1 MAEPHTVAEEALKK
15 VAARLECGICLDQY
29 NDPKLLPCFHVFCK
43 QCLERLVQKRDGQ
56 SVLQCPNCRRTTALP
71 LQGVSGLQSD
81 FHASHLFEI
90 QDTLAKVKEPQKI
103 QCEKCKKSTAT
114 GFCRDCGKFIC
125 DKCTE
130 MHQTWE
136 EYNTHEIATIQNV
149 QADAA
154 GFIPPK
160 KKVLYCQKH
169 KDKLLEIYCETCNK
183 LICSNCTIRL
193 HQGHQ
198 YDVASDTFTKH
209 KQEITDQLEPIK
221 CHLATVNTALPS
233 FDTRAKEIQDQRE
246 THQADIH
253 KRIDQLQ
260 QALEQRRTELIGQLD
275 QLAQQ
280 KLKSLAAQ
288 RDQVE
293 LLHTQLTSCLEYV
306 EGSLKLG
313 TQAEILEMKGSLL
326 RQIKQTTGEFSILA
340 PKEKAKIP
348 LDADSD
354 LHRACEIFAGVIGKL
369 DLVCPEKCYCTG
381 DGIKNAKIGE
391 LATFIVHAVN
401 GSDKEC
407 QQPVKGLSIELVS
420 CRANTKV
427 KCRMRQVGESKC
439 EVQYQPVTRGQH
451 QLHITIYGKSI
462 KGSPHTVVA
471 RPSLQSLGKPV
482 RIIPNL
488 RSPWGITANSKG
500 EIVVAEN
507 SGHCITV
514 FTPDGHKIRS
524 FGSQGSAQGQIYLPR
539 GVAVDRDDNII
550 VMDNAN
556 HRIQK
561 FTSEGKFLVTVGTK
575 DSSALQFSWPTGVGI
590 NSGNDKVYISEHGN
604 HRIQILNMDLTYSS
618 SFGSRGSG
626 DGQFNA
632 PYDIAFDSI
641 NNLYIVDTY
650 NHRIQVF
657 TPDGKFLRKFGTAG
671 SSNGQLNCPYSIA
684 IDGNDTVYVADSG
697 NYRIQVFTPDGK
709 FLRKFGTYGS
719 GDGQL
724 YNPYSIA
731 IDGNDTVYV
740 ADRNNHRI
748 SVFTTQGQFL
758 RSIGSEGTADGQLQ
772 SPRGVAIDK
781 DGFILVSEH
790 GNSRIQMF

>member
-29 NDPKLLPCFHVFCK
+29 KDPKLLPCFHVFCK

-90 QDTLAKVKEPQKI
+90 QDTLTKVKEPQKI

-136 EYNTHEIATIQNV
+136 EYNAHEIATIQSV

-154 GFIPPK
+154 SFIPPK

-169 KDKLLEIYCETCNK
+169 KDKLLEIYCETCNE
-183 LICSNCTIRL
+183 LICNNCTIRL

-198 YDVASDTFTKH
+198 YDVASDTFIKH

-221 CHLATVNTALPS
+221 RHLATVNTALHT
-233 FDTRAKEIQDQRE
+233 FDARSKEIQDQRE

-275 QLAQQ
+275 QLTQH

-306 EGSLKLG
+306 EGSLTTG
-313 TQAEILEMKGSLL
+313 TQEEILGMKGSLL
-326 RQIKQTTGEFSILA
+326 QQISQITGNFNSGILA
-340 PKEKAKIP
+340 PKEEASIF
-348 LDADSD
+348 LVADSD
-354 LHRACEIFAGVIGKL
+354 LHHACKGFAGVVDQPEKP
-369 DLVCPEKCYCTG
+369 VCPEKCYCTG
-381 DGIKNAKIGE
+381 DGIKSAKIGE
-391 LATFIVHAVN
+391 LATFIVHAIDR
-401 GSDKEC
+401 SDKEC
-407 QQPVKGLSIELVS
+407 RQPVKGLSTELFS

-427 KCRMRQVGESKC
+427 DCQMRQVGESKY
-439 EVQYQPVTRGQH
+439 EVQYQPVNRGQH
-451 QLHITIYGKSI
+451 QLHIRIKGKSI

-482 RIIPNL
+482 RTIGNVQ
-488 RSPWGITANSKG
+488 SPWGTAVNSKG
-500 EIVVAEN
+500 EIVVAECG
-507 SGHCITV
+507 GHCISV
-514 FTPDGHKIRS
+514 FTPEGHRLRS
-524 FGSQGSAQGQIYLPR
+524 FGSRGSAQGQLSHPR
-539 GVAVDRDDNII
+539 GVAVDGDDNII
-550 VMDNAN
+550 VMDSWN
-556 HRIQK
+556 HRVQK
-561 FTSEGKFLVTVGTK
+561 FTSEGKFLVTVGTRG
-575 DSSALQFSWPTGVGI
+575 SSPLQFDYPTGVGI
-590 NSGNDKVYISEHGN
+590 NSVNDKVYILEHGN

-618 SFGSRGSG
+618 SFGGSGSG
-626 DGQFNA
+626 DVQFNN
-632 PYDIAFDSI
+632 PYDIAFDSK
-641 NNLYIVDTY
+641 NNLYIAETN

-657 TPDGKFLRKFGTAG
+657 TL
-671 SSNGQLNCPYSIA
+671 
-684 IDGNDTVYVADSG
+684 
-697 NYRIQVFTPDGK
+697 DGK

-724 YNPYSIA
+724 NCPCSIS

-740 ADRNNHRI
+740 ADRNNYRI
-748 SVFTTQGQFL
+748 SIFTTQGLFL
-758 RSIGSEGTADGQLQ
+758 RSIGSKGTADGQLQ
-772 SPRGVAIDK
+772 YPYGVAIDK
-781 DGFILVSEH
+781 DGFILVSDY